1 MSDRGYQKEGV
12 LYFLGK
18 ASDVTKVSGY
28 TVALK
33 EVEIFGMRH
42 PSIERLAVIGVPH
55 PRKGNQLKA
64 FVVLKPGAKTSAS
77 DIEAWFKDK
86 LAAFKRPVVE
96 IRKELPLSGK
106 GETLKRE
113 LIKEKGEKNKKGAD

>member
-1 MSDRGYQKEGV
+1 MQDRGYVKDGV

-33 EVEIFGMRH
+33 EVELFGMKH
-42 PSIERLAVIGVPH
+42 PAIERIAVIGVPH
-55 PRKGNQLKA
+55 PRKGNELKA
-64 FVVLKPGAKTSAS
+64 FVVLKQGSKESAT
-77 DIEAWFKDK
+77 DIEEWFKDK
-86 LAAFKRPVVE
+86 LAVFKRPFVE
-96 IRKELPLSGK
+96 IRRELPLSGK

-113 LIKEKGEKNKKGAD
+113 LTIEEAEKSQTK